1 MIVAGERC
9 VESQHKEGQPAE
21 GECEEDD
28 ADCQCRLPFRP
39 RVGMDACWEKHV
51 SNNYFKFSGKY
62 FTFYNFKK
70 RSSLSF
76 TEKNIP
82 LRRYDS
88 QEEIT

>member
-51 SNNYFKFSGKY
+51 SNNYFNSGENISH
-62 FTFYNFKK
+62 FTAEYK
-70 RSSLSF
+70 RNTVVSVLQ
-76 TEKNIP
+76 K
-82 LRRYDS
+82 
-88 QEEIT
+88 